1 MLLLAAIIGFV
12 LLATAFA
19 GVSRR
24 LTFLREAAILLGGYS
39 FYFVVRG
46 ITQGGE
52 DAAVQNAHRIVEFQ
66 RALSLYVEPHLQE
79 IALRWHEMVTV
90 ANWVYIWGHWP
101 VIGVVAVW
109 LHRSHP
115 RTFMETRNA
124 LLLSGAIGL
133 FFFALFPVA
142 PPRLTDLGFVDT
154 IVRWSDSYRVLQPTE
169 LVNQYAA
176 FPSLHFGWNLLIVI
190 AIWRAHADIR
200 VRLAAAAMPVL
211 MFFAIVLTANHFIV
225 DAVGGAAV
233 ALTGLYLARRVT
245 DYLDRRELERSEDI
259 LEAAE
264 EPVRTRVA

>member
-1 MLLLAAIIGFV
+1 MLILAAIVGFV
-12 LLATAFA
+12 MLANAFA
-19 GVSRR
+19 GVTRR
-24 LTFLREAAILLGGYS
+24 LTFLREVAILLGRYS
-39 FYFVVRG
+39 FDFVVGG

-79 IALRWHEMVTV
+79 IALRWHEMDTV

-109 LHRSHP
+109 LPKSHP
-115 RTFMETRNA
+115 STFMETRNA

-142 PPRLTDLGFVDT
+142 PPRLADLGFVDT
-154 IVRWSDSYRVLQPTE
+154 VVGWSDSYRALQPTE
-169 LVNQYAA
+169 LVNQHAA
-176 FPSLHFGWNLLIVI
+176 FSSLHFGWNLLIAI
-190 AIWRAHADIR
+190 AIWRVAADIR
-200 VRLAAAAMPVL
+200 IRLVAAAMPVL

-245 DYLDRRELERSEDI
+245 DSFDRSFDRGEGM
-259 LEAAE
+259 LEAVAD
-264 EPVRTRVA
+264 PTRTRVA